1 MAPRPRPQ
9 TVAAAIQG
17 IARRFGAARLAYGHG
32 TLNAREEAAWIVLH
46 ACRIPFDAFAQQ
58 AARELSAAETRR
70 IEKLA
75 GRRIRDRIPAAYLTH
90 EAWLG
95 DFRFYV
101 DRRVIVPRSFI
112 AELLPDGVAPFL
124 QRPVRT
130 ALDMCTGSGCLA
142 VLLAHAFPGARVDG
156 IDLSA
161 GALAVARRNV
171 AAYRLASRIR
181 LAKSNLFDAVPARRR
196 YDLIVS
202 NPPYVDAASMRRLP
216 DEYRSEPR
224 VALAGGT
231 DGLVLVHRILEGARR
246 HLNPRGA
253 LVCEIG
259 HNRKALERACP
270 RAPFTWLDTSA
281 GDGYVFLLE
290 REQIPA

>member
-1 MAPRPRPQ
+1 M
-9 TVAAAIQG
+9 
-17 IARRFGAARLAYGHG
+17 
-32 TLNAREEAAWIVLH
+32 
-46 ACRIPFDAFAQQ
+46 
-58 AARELSAAETRR
+58 SAAEARHVER
-70 IEKLA
+70 LA
-75 GRRIRDRIPAAYLTH
+75 ERRIRERIPAAYLTH

-101 DRRVIVPRSFI
+101 DRRVIVPRSFV
-112 AELLPDGVAPFL
+112 AELLPDGIAPFL
-124 QRPVRT
+124 QRPVRSV
-130 ALDMCTGSGCLA
+130 LDMCTGSGCLA

-156 IDLSA
+156 VDLSA

-181 LAKSNLFDAVPARRR
+181 LVKSDLFDAIPARRR

-202 NPPYVDAASMRRLP
+202 NPPYVDAASMARLP

-224 VALAGGT
+224 MALAGGK
-231 DGLVLVHRILEGARR
+231 DGLMLVHRILEGARR

-259 HNRKALERACP
+259 HNRKALERAYP
-270 RAPFTWLDTSA
+270 RVPFTWLDTGA

-290 REQIPA
+290 REQIPG

>member
-1 MAPRPRPQ
+1 MIRRTA
-9 TVAAAIQG
+9 T
-17 IARRFGAARLAYGHG
+17 RFGAARLAYGHG
-32 TLNAREEAAWIVLH
+32 TLNAHEEAAWIVMH
-46 ACRIPFDAFAQQ
+46 ACGIPPDDLEEY
-58 AARELSAAETRR
+58 AARELSLAEARR

-75 GRRIRDRIPAAYLTH
+75 ERRIRERIPAAYLTH

-101 DRRVIVPRSFI
+101 DRRVIVPRSFV
-112 AELLPDGVAPFL
+112 AELLPDAIAPFL
-124 QRPVRT
+124 QRPVRS

-142 VLLAHAFPGARVDG
+142 VILAHGFPRSRVDG
-156 IDLSA
+156 VDLSA

-171 AAYRLASRIR
+171 ADYRLASRIR
-181 LAKSNLFDAVPARRR
+181 LVRSDLFDAIPDRR
-196 YDLIVS
+196 YDLIVC
-202 NPPYVDAASMRRLP
+202 NPPYVNAATMARLP

-224 VALAGGT
+224 MALAGGE
-231 DGLVLVHRILEGARR
+231 DGLVLTHRILQTSRR

-259 HNRKALERACP
+259 HNRRALERAYP
-270 RAPFTWLDTSA
+270 RVPFTWLDTSA

-290 REQIPA
+290 REQIPG